1 MAALPEYAIPEEA
14 QKFRA
19 EVRAWLDE
27 HWNAERRA
35 AHEALPATQRL
46 WDPEFSRELGAQG
59 WIALSWPEKFGGQAR
74 SPMEQWVFAEEM
86 RRAGAPLRFHGV
98 ASGVVAGALMSFG
111 SPSQQEHWLPLI
123 REGKVSFCLGYS
135 EPGSG
140 SDLASLRTRAERD
153 GDAWV
158 INGQKIWTTFAEEAD
173 YMWLAARTDPEA
185 AKPHAGISV
194 FIVPMDSTGMTLQP
208 SMAMYGKKFCN
219 EFFDNLRVTDEA
231 LVGEVN
237 GGWNVI
243 TGALADERI
252 SMGGFVIDA
261 QYLFERITEYVESVQ
276 VKGSALA
283 QDPVVRD
290 RIAVLAAEIEMARQL
305 SRNAIR
311 QIEQGMPGVVEAAM
325 SKSFTAEL
333 IQRLS
338 ETALDLLGTAALLS
352 KNSNGA
358 ILSGGVEYALRE
370 SIMLVVGGGTNEIQR
385 TLIAQRGLGLPR

>member
-19 EVRAWLDE
+19 EVRAWLDT

-35 AHEALPATQRL
+35 AHEALPKTQRL

-59 WIALSWPEKFGGQAR
+59 WIALSWPKKFGGQAR

-86 RRAGAPLRFHGV
+86 RRVNAPLRFHGV

-111 SPSQQEHWLPLI
+111 SPSQQEYWLPLI
-123 REGKVSFCLGYS
+123 REGRVSFCLGYS
-135 EPGSG
+135 EPSSG

-153 GDAWV
+153 SNGWI

-173 YMWLAARTDPEA
+173 YMWLAACTDPEA

-194 FIVPMDSTGMTLQP
+194 FIVPMDSPGMTLQ
-208 SMAMYGKKFCN
+208 SSLAMYGKTFCN
-219 EFFDNLRVTDEA
+219 EFFDNLRVQDDA

-237 GGWNVI
+237 GGWQVI

-252 SMGGFVIDA
+252 SIGGFVIDA
-261 QYLFERITEYVESVQ
+261 QYLFERITDYIESAHRN
-276 VKGSALA
+276 GLTLA
-283 QDPVVRD
+283 QDPLVRD
-290 RIAVLAAEIEMARQL
+290 RIAGLAAEIEMARQL

-311 QIEQGMPGVVEAAM
+311 QIEQGLPGVVEAAM

-352 KNSNGA
+352 DNSKGA

>member
-1 MAALPEYAIPEEA
+1 
-14 QKFRA
+14 
-19 EVRAWLDE
+19 
-27 HWNAERRA
+27 
-35 AHEALPATQRL
+35 
-46 WDPEFSRELGAQG
+46 
-59 WIALSWPEKFGGQAR
+59 
-74 SPMEQWVFAEEM
+74 
-86 RRAGAPLRFHGV
+86 
-98 ASGVVAGALMSFG
+98 MSFG
-111 SPSQQEHWLPLI
+111 SPSQQEYWLPLI
-123 REGKVSFCLGYS
+123 REGRVSFCLGYS
-135 EPGSG
+135 EPSSG

-153 GDAWV
+153 SNGWI

-173 YMWLAARTDPEA
+173 YMWLAACTDPEA

-194 FIVPMDSTGMTLQP
+194 FIVPMDSPGMTLQ
-208 SMAMYGKKFCN
+208 SSLAMYGKTFCN
-219 EFFDNLRVTDEA
+219 EFFDNLRVQDDA

-237 GGWNVI
+237 GGWQVI

-252 SMGGFVIDA
+252 SIGGFVIDA
-261 QYLFERITEYVESVQ
+261 QYLFERITDYIESAHRN
-276 VKGSALA
+276 GLTLA
-283 QDPVVRD
+283 QDPLVRD
-290 RIAVLAAEIEMARQL
+290 RIAGLAAEIEMARQL

-311 QIEQGMPGVVEAAM
+311 QIEQGLPGVVEAAM

-352 KNSNGA
+352 DNSKGA